1 MFFVFLQVMMRS
13 MSMKYCAVLLAL
25 WYLMSII
32 GFNVHICHS
41 AHHDV
46 HHNIS
51 HVGDH
56 QDCCCHHEKADPEI
70 SFSCCTD
77 EYHVLSLSGMVSS
90 NENDVEQSVCADSQ
104 IFAGYIPD
112 VCISFNENRIHKI
125 RSLPDSGLI
134 AGGDVQSVLSIWRI

>member
-1 MFFVFLQVMMRS
+1 MFFVFLHVMMRS

-41 AHHDV
+41 AHHD
-46 HHNIS
+46 
-51 HVGDH
+51 
-56 QDCCCHHEKADPEI
+56 CCCHHEEAEPEM

-77 EYHVLSLSGMVSS
+77 EYHVLTLSGMVSS
-90 NENDVEQSVCADSQ
+90 NENDIEDSVSVASQ

-134 AGGDVQSVLSIWRI
+134 ADGDVQSVLSIWRI